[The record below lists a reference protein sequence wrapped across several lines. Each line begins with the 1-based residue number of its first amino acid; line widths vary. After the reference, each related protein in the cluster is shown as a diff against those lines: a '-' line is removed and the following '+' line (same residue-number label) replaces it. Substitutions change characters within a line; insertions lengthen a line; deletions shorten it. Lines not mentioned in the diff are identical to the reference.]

1 MMLNICRRYALFAT
15 LIVFLI
21 LSCQG
26 PDKEVYQK
34 QSFSRK
40 GMVVSA
46 HQLATKIGLEIMRK
60 GGNAVDAA
68 IATHFALAVVYPRAG
83 NLGGGGFLVFRN
95 KDGDVKALDFRETA
109 PFASGRDMFLDS
121 TGNPIAMLS
130 TEGGLAIGVPG
141 SVAGMWEMYQ
151 KLQPNLPFQELLTPA
166 IELAEN
172 GFEISQ
178 DEADRLNT
186 YRDDF
191 LRNNSSHEMPFLKP
205 EQWERGDLLVQEKLA
220 ASLRKIAAE
229 GAAGF
234 YTGENAEALV
244 ETVIERNGL
253 MSLKDLS
260 DYRAIWREP
269 TRISFKQYTIYTM
282 PPPSSGG
289 ITLGQILKMM
299 EPFSLDSNT
308 MHTSYNLH
316 LFVEASKRAFADRAV
331 YLGDPDFVSIP
342 TKELLSGK
350 YLREKMKDYSPERAS
365 QVEQTLTGDVK
376 VDKEHF
382 ETTHFSITDPEGN
395 SIAITTTLNGNFGSK
410 VWVPNGGY
418 FLNNEMDDFSIKP
431 GTSNQFEL
439 VSGDANA
446 IAPEKR
452 MLSSMTPTII
462 EKDGA
467 FFMALGSPGG
477 PTIISSVAQVFIN
490 VAEFGMVLADAVAI
504 GRVHH
509 QWIPN
514 EIWIERNRVS
524 ENIIVEL
531 ESKGH
536 STKMV
541 ERMGSVN
548 AIILHQTGSFE
559 GAADPRDESHA
570 EGL

>member
-1 MMLNICRRYALFAT
+1 MMLNIYRRYALFAT

-95 KDGDVKALDFRETA
+95 KDGDVKTLDFRETA

-130 TEGGLAIGVPG
+130 MEGGLAIGVPG

-151 KLQPNLPFQELLTPA
+151 KLQPNLPFQELLAPA

-172 GFEISQ
+172 GFGISQ

-234 YTGENAEALV
+234 YTGENAEALI
-244 ETVIERNGL
+244 ETVMERNGL

-269 TRISFKQYTIYTM
+269 TQVSFKQYTIYTI

-342 TKELLSGK
+342 IKELLSGK

-431 GTSNQFEL
+431 GVSNQFGLIGGE
-439 VSGDANA
+439 ANA
-446 IAPEKR
+446 IAPGKR
-452 MLSSMTPTII
+452 MLSSMAPTII

-559 GAADPRDESHA
+559 GAADPRDESHT

>member
-1 MMLNICRRYALFAT
+1 MHNTYLRYVLFAT
-15 LIVFLI
+15 LVLIQI

-26 PDKEVYQK
+26 PDKELYQK

-46 HQLATKIGLEIMRK
+46 HHLATKIGLDIMRK

-83 NLGGGGFLVFRN
+83 NLGGGGFLVYRS
-95 KDGDVKALDFRETA
+95 KDGDVRTLDFREMA
-109 PFASGRDMFLDS
+109 PSASGRDMFVDS
-121 TGNPIAMLS
+121 SGNPVVGLS

-151 KLQPNLPFQELLTPA
+151 KLQPNLPFQELLSPA

-172 GFEISQ
+172 GFRISQ

-186 YRDDF
+186 YRDAF
-191 LRNNSSHEMPFLKP
+191 LRNNSFVDMPFIKR
-205 EQWERGDLLVQEKLA
+205 EQWERGDLLVQKKLA
-220 ASLRKIAAE
+220 STLHKIAAE

-234 YTGENAEALV
+234 YNGENAEALV
-244 ETVIERNGL
+244 EKVTEKNGVL
-253 MSLKDLS
+253 SLNDLS
-260 DYRAIWREP
+260 DYKAIWREP
-269 TRISFKQYTIYTM
+269 IEVSFKQYNVFSM

-289 ITLGQILKMM
+289 ITLAQILKMM
-299 EPFSLDSNT
+299 EPFSLDSNS
-308 MHTSYNLH
+308 MHTSYNMH

-331 YLGDPDFVSIP
+331 YLGDPDFVSVPIL
-342 TKELLSGK
+342 ELLNND
-350 YLREKMKDYSPERAS
+350 YLIGKMKGYSPEQAS
-365 QVEQTLTGDVK
+365 QVEPTLSGNVK

-382 ETTHFSITDPEGN
+382 ETTHFSITDADGN
-395 SIAITTTLNGNFGSK
+395 AIAITTTLNGNFGSK

-418 FLNNEMDDFSIKP
+418 FLNNQMDDFSIMP
-431 GTSNQFEL
+431 GVSNQFGL
-439 VSGDANA
+439 IGGDANA
-446 IAPEKR
+446 IAPGKR
-452 MLSSMTPTII
+452 MLSSMAPTII

-467 FFMALGSPGG
+467 FFMSLGSPGG
-477 PTIISSVAQVFIN
+477 PTIISSVAQVFLN
-490 VAEFGMVLADAVAI
+490 VSEFGMVLADAVAI

-509 QWIPN
+509 QWTPN
-514 EIWIERNRVS
+514 EIWIERNRIS
-524 ENIIVEL
+524 ENIVSEL
-531 ESKGH
+531 ELKGH
-536 STKMV
+536 STRMV

-548 AIILHQTGSFE
+548 AIVRHPSGSFE

>member
-365 QVEQTLTGDVK
+365 QVEQTLTGNVK